1 MKERLFV
8 GKVKPHLRFVGKEK
22 LPTKRKDAF
31 GILEPGIVRTARV
44 VTQYGTLNVPLDFL
58 GKKVIITMEAR

>member
-8 GKVKPHLRFVGKEK
+8 GKAKPSLRFVGKEK

-31 GILEPGIVRTARV
+31 GTLEPGVVRTAKV
-44 VTQYGTLNVPLDFL
+44 ITQYGTLSVPLNFL